1 MAERV
6 LITGASS
13 DVGVALARA
22 LLATPEVTVVAHSF
36 RGGARIEQLQAE
48 FGERVEAVQAD
59 FSSLDEVR
67 AMAERV
73 LAGGVPLKMVHLP
86 ALRLQNE
93 RLTKFDFERFHRDMA
108 VQVESLVVLLA
119 KFAPKM
125 AKMEGSRVVVMVTSN
140 THGMPAKFMS
150 LYTVVKY
157 AQLGLVRAAA
167 AEYAGTHLTV
177 NAVSPSMID
186 TQFLGE
192 ISEIMVNMAAAAH
205 PKGRNA
211 KVEDVL
217 GAMEFLLSPGAG
229 YMTGADLPITGG
241 THI

>member
-1 MAERV
+1 M
-6 LITGASS
+6 
-13 DVGVALARA
+13 
-22 LLATPEVTVVAHSF
+22 VAHSF
-36 RGGARIEQLQAE
+36 RGGARIAELKSE
-48 FGERVEAVQAD
+48 FGERVEAVEAD
-59 FSSLDEVR
+59 FSDLAAVR
-67 AMAERV
+67 AMAETV
-73 LAGGVPLKMVHLP
+73 AGGGVPLKIVHLP

-93 RLTKFDFERFHRDMA
+93 RLTKFDFDRFHQDMA

-125 AKMEGSRVVVMVTSN
+125 AKQEGSRVVVMVTSN

-167 AEYAGTHLTV
+167 AEYASTHLTV

-192 ISEIMVNMAAAAH
+192 ISEHMVGMAAAAH

-211 KVEDVL
+211 AVADVL
-217 GAMEFLLSPGAG
+217 GAIEFLLSSGAG

-241 THI
+241 THA